1 VDPAQVKLCEPYLR
15 SAAIAAYFDDLQRA
29 DLIARGEAGWLLS
42 RSLDSTDLLRVYN
55 NTHYRLPLRPAEEA
69 AALGIELPARLLE
82 LLDVMADTLHAALGT
97 RLDQI
102 YPQDAD
108 APADAPAIEEPNA

>member
-1 VDPAQVKLCEPYLR
+1 
-15 SAAIAAYFDDLQRA
+15 
-29 DLIARGEAGWLLS
+29 
-42 RSLDSTDLLRVYN
+42 
-55 NTHYRLPLRPAEEA
+55 
-69 AALGIELPARLLE
+69 LLE

>member
-1 VDPAQVKLCEPYLR
+1 METATGVETASRHGRMLGLLLLLALALLAVGR
-15 SAAIAAYFDDLQRA
+15 S
-29 DLIARGEAGWLLS
+29 
-42 RSLDSTDLLRVYN
+42 
-55 NTHYRLPLRPAEEA
+55 
-69 AALGIELPARLLE
+69 
-82 LLDVMADTLHAALGT
+82 ALGT